1 MSLGHLLQPHLPHHS
16 LLEGAPPPPPVGGS
30 REKLCNNQ
38 LAFGL
43 QRGGC
48 TSPVFPTLTMSSKL
62 LCVRTGQNR

>member
-1 MSLGHLLQPHLPHHS
+1 MSLGHLLQPHLPHRS
-16 LLEGAPPPPPVGGS
+16 LSEGAWGGS
-30 REKLCNNQ
+30 REKLCNSQ

-62 LCVRTGQNR
+62 LCVRTGQN